1 MTDLSRY
8 SRQTFFAEI
17 GEAGQRKLL
26 QSRVAVV
33 GLGAL
38 GSAVSQLLV
47 RAGVGRLTVVDR
59 DLIELHNL
67 QRQTL
72 YDEED
77 VRARLPK
84 ALAAGN
90 KLRRINSEI
99 EVREVIADLNPKNA
113 ARLLG
118 EADLIL
124 DGSDNLE
131 TRFLLNDYCVRE
143 GKPWIYGGVIGA
155 VGMTLNIVPGRT
167 ACLRCVFPELPGPG
181 ELPTCDTVGILNS
194 LPALVGA
201 IEAAEAIKLL
211 IGSPDWRRE
220 LLWLDLWKNQ
230 FKTLAVSA
238 VSSCEC
244 CGQKKFHYLEAK
256 ATAWVTTLCG
266 RNTVQISP
274 AEERE
279 LDLASLATSLSPHG
293 RVENNGYLLNFQP
306 HEHLAAL
313 VIFPNGRVLVQGTS
327 DEALAKTLYA
337 KYLGG

>member
-38 GSAVSQLLV
+38 GSTISQLLV

-59 DLIELHNL
+59 DLVELHNL

-77 VRARLPK
+77 VRSRLPK
-84 ALAAGN
+84 AYAAGQ

-99 EVREVIADLNPKNA
+99 EVRELIADLNPKNA
-113 ARLLG
+113 GRLLG

-131 TRFLLNDYCVRE
+131 TRFLINDFCVRE
-143 GKPWIYGGVIGA
+143 GKPWIYGGVIGS
-155 VGMTLNIVPGRT
+155 VGMTLNIVPGQT

-211 IGSPDWRRE
+211 IGSTEWRRE
-220 LLWLDLWKNQ
+220 LLYLDLWKSQ
-230 FKTLAVSA
+230 FKTLQVAAVPG
-238 VSSCEC
+238 CEC
-244 CGQKKFHYLEAK
+244 CGQRKFQYLESK

-266 RNTVQISP
+266 RDTVQISP

-279 LDLASLATSLSPHG
+279 LDLSSLSASLARHG

-306 HEHLAAL
+306 HEHQATL
-313 VIFPNGRVLVQGTS
+313 VIFPNGRVLVQGIS
-327 DEALAKTLYA
+327 DEGLARSLYA